1 MVGTEVIGSSA
12 FNLSALVISVTCIVY
27 KLIIRGKV
35 KLKNW
40 LFIAFIMII
49 AIDAFTGIV
58 EQFLKYSKLTF
69 GTKLIIGHAN
79 LFVYFLTHFAMAPI
93 FVYYIVM
100 ECGVQH
106 KFTGKV
112 RFYLGIP
119 FIFMELLVLINPL
132 FNIVYRI
139 DDNLTYVRRS
149 GVYIAYGIIA
159 FYTIFSLV
167 VLYLYWAVL
176 NKLKKIAIIY
186 FYVTTLVGLAHA
198 LHPVR
203 RSGRKRDRLAREAAA
218 GREPVRRIGCG
229 ILIPSAADTFT
240 SISVIAERFT
250 LLAFKASCGATF

>member
-167 VLYLYWAVL
+167 SIGLSLI
-176 NKLKKIAIIY
+176 NSRKL
-186 FYVTTLVGLAHA
+186 
-198 LHPVR
+198 
-203 RSGRKRDRLAREAAA
+203 RSY
-218 GREPVRRIGCG
+218 I
-229 ILIPSAADTFT
+229 FM
-240 SISVIAERFT
+240 
-250 LLAFKASCGATF
+250 